1 MVGRTKSRGWSDRLA
16 MGALG
21 SCRSAGRRW
30 PGSDCC
36 GRASRIA
43 SLVRPSIWL
52 GSRGGTNTIE
62 FLVGRNKLE
71 RISTDDLGP
80 ATAVLVQRATKRL
93 ETAKG
98 ALAAE
103 DFDGAFT
110 NAYDVYRMAGEALL
124 LVQGLRA
131 TGGDGSHV
139 TVEDAVCAQFGGVVE
154 DFNKA
159 IYECFRQGRHAAQ
172 YFHPSK
178 AEKTRPDAGWAL
190 STADR
195 ALSRSTALIDG
206 GTVEPY

>member
-1 MVGRTKSRGWSDRLA
+1 MVGRTKSRGWSDRFGNGGTGELPLGGSA
-16 MGALG
+16 VAWLRLLWPGLSNRFAGTALDE
-21 SCRSAGRRW
+21 AGR
-30 PGSDCC
+30 GE
-36 GRASRIA
+36 
-43 SLVRPSIWL
+43 
-52 GSRGGTNTIE
+52 GTNTIE

-131 TGGDGSHV
+131 TGGDGSAV
-139 TVEDAVCAQFGGVVE
+139 TVGRSLRSLAAVE

-172 YFHPSK
+172 YFDPSQGG
-178 AEKTRPDAGWAL
+178 KTGPDAGWAL